1 MVAFVLNKRVL
12 SMYFSKRKAAVSDQT
27 VPSTVAIKSGDI
39 KQ

>member
-12 SMYFSKRKAAVSDQT
+12 SMYFSKGKAAVSDQT
-27 VPSTVAIKSGDI
+27 VPSSVAINSGDI